1 VFKTDHPFQSLTS
14 CLILSPA
21 VITTPSNDDESRVQ
35 VAAMP
40 PPPIPRAQTA
50 SHLSAQSSAASGS
63 TGFSSKL
70 AGSVEQQTYLVELQ
84 QLGTHMC
91 QRWKASE
98 DVQGAWRAV
107 TAQKDRLAEWT
118 TLLTTVSLLGL
129 FPSVMSFIIHHR
141 AKGAPFQLSDTG
153 CADAS
158 RNVPTR
164 ALK

>member
-1 VFKTDHPFQSLTS
+1 
-14 CLILSPA
+14 
-21 VITTPSNDDESRVQ
+21 
-35 VAAMP
+35 MP

-141 AKGAPFQLSDTG
+141 AKGPPSSSPTPAVLTPQGTYPREPSSSSPPVARQLCLHS
-153 CADAS
+153 
-158 RNVPTR
+158 
-164 ALK
+164 